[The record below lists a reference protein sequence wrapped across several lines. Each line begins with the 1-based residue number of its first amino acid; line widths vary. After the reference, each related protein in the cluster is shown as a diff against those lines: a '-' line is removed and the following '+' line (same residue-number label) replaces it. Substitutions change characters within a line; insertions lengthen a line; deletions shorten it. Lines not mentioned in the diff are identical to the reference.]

1 MKAYTCPICGG
12 KLNIRIG
19 AEFALCSAC
28 GKPTDIDPDDAEKF
42 FSIYRSAGREMAKK
56 TAAGYREAVR
66 ELEAITFIE
75 EAKEMS
81 DECEARLRDLQA
93 RESQRQEN
101 EKISDKRDTVLGII
115 IAAAALL
122 FGIAAIAGVIYVV
135 VRMVNGNLPS
145 QAIWVTLGAAAIAV
159 VLMILNR
166 AK

>member
-101 EKISDKRDTVLGII
+101 EKISDKRDTETTVEI
-115 IAAAALL
+115 IAAGGKTSVLQFDFAAEKS
-122 FGIAAIAGVIYVV
+122 ATKSIAG
-135 VRMVNGNLPS
+135 
-145 QAIWVTLGAAAIAV
+145 
-159 VLMILNR
+159 ILINDGFEILED
-166 AK
+166 